1 MIGAEDVR
9 VDLRVGDAW
18 GDGAARQPVVDTP
31 ADVAGAG
38 VGPMRPPG
46 VFLGRVRMG
55 CSKGIDKTSVE
66 VILKAFALFVGKAMF
81 ADVGLGIGQ
90 VDFGM
95 GDVHIAAV
103 QHGFCLL
110 EAVASMPSKLCPSGR
125 SGREPAESPLLLGV

>member
-46 VFLGRVRMG
+46 CISRSRQDG
-55 CSKGIDKTSVE
+55 
-66 VILKAFALFVGKAMF
+66 
-81 ADVGLGIGQ
+81 
-90 VDFGM
+90 
-95 GDVHIAAV
+95 
-103 QHGFCLL
+103 LL
-110 EAVASMPSKLCPSGR
+110 ERYRQNQRRGNP
-125 SGREPAESPLLLGV
+125 GVRALRR